1 VSDKAGSGCLSTIVV
16 LAVLGF
22 IGRYVPTPI
31 ILIVGLISVPFFLY
45 NGYGKW
51 IAEEKRKAS
60 DALEVASKAKA
71 AATEAKAAAAEAD
84 IRRVKLRDADIQDL
98 AYTYQCVGHP
108 NATLALRFGIANQA
122 NNSNYAASKT
132 IRLRK
137 IERLDACTYI
147 AQLPDFADR
156 KVKVVIEEGSE
167 YVKTFLP
174 LNTSWF
180 TIHADLELVLKD
192 NKTFTLKELA
202 MLHVQK
208 TVKGT

>member
-1 VSDKAGSGCLSTIVV
+1 MSEKAGSGCLSTIVV
-16 LAVLGF
+16 FAVLGF

-31 ILIVGLISVPFFLY
+31 ILIVVGLAGAFALHK
-45 NGYGKW
+45 GYKKY
-51 IAEEKRKAS
+51 IAEDKQRAS
-60 DALEVASKAKA
+60 DAIESASKAKA
-71 AATEAKAAAAEAD
+71 AAAEVEVAAAEAH
-84 IRRVKLRDADIQDL
+84 IHRIKLRDADVQD
-98 AYTYQCVGHP
+98 APYTYQSVGHP

-122 NNSNYAASKT
+122 NNSSRAALTT

-137 IERLDACTYI
+137 IQKLDDSTYI
-147 AQLPDFADR
+147 AELPDFADR
-156 KVKVVIEEGSE
+156 KVKVIIENGSE

-174 LNTSWF
+174 LSTSWF

-208 TVKGT
+208 TVKGI